1 MKLKLSIFFIFIF
14 FSNISFA
21 GIDNKIVLK
30 VENQII
36 TNYEIKNKILT
47 YLVLN
52 EQIINQVNIDSQKK
66 QALEFLLIDKLKK
79 IELSK
84 YDFKDDNAQI
94 NKYLNS
100 ISSNNVDNLKTKF
113 KNNSIDFNLFLD
125 EIKIQFKWQK
135 LIYRIYSNKIEID
148 ENVIQEELD
157 EFIKNKISIKEFDI
171 SEIEI
176 LLDNSTDEDQ
186 KILDTQNQ
194 IKNDGFEKTA
204 AKISISTTASNGGN
218 LGWVNSKS
226 LSKEMFSII
235 DKMKI
240 GDISKPIKKQNTI
253 LFLKLVDRKQS
264 KTSDIDL
271 PKLKKNLINLK
282 KNELFSLYSNS
293 HLSKLKNNSL
303 IEYK

>member
-52 EQIINQVNIDSQKK
+52 DQIINQVNIDSQKK

-125 EIKIQFKWQK
+125 EIKIQFQWQK
-135 LIYRIYSNKIEID
+135 LIYLIYSNKIEID

-176 LLDNSTDEDQ
+176 LLDNSSDEDQ

-204 AKISISTTASNGGN
+204 AKISISTTAPSGGN